1 MDIRAIVENIPN
13 MIASLYE
20 SIYVINKND
29 NKFYDIKYTGEELR
43 ISSPL
48 DYDKINDVMRTY
60 KEFSPA
66 FLNENEFKKVLV
78 TNDNK
83 EKLVTLITVEGY
95 KIIFVVDITI
105 KIDGNVLRNKI
116 IIADDSPVITNFF
129 SKIFRNEFE
138 VIVAHNGKEVID
150 IVNQYMND
158 SLVGLFLDLQ
168 MPVMNGFEVLD
179 YFKEHDLFKVVP
191 VSIISGEDTEE
202 GIKRAMSY
210 QGVIDMIQKP
220 FDATSIRAIVDKT
233 VTFSPKYK

>member
-83 EKLVTLITVEGY
+83 EKLVTLITVEEY

-179 YFKEHDLFKVVP
+179 YFKEHDLFKIVP

-220 FDATSIRAIVDKT
+220 FDATSIRAIVDKI

>member
-48 DYDKINDVMRTY
+48 DYDKINDAMRTY

-83 EKLVTLITVEGY
+83 EKLVTLITVEEY

>member
-43 ISSPL
+43 ISSSL

-83 EKLVTLITVEGY
+83 EKLVTLITVEEY

-105 KIDGNVLRNKI
+105 KIDGNFLRNKI

>member
-60 KEFSPA
+60 KEFSPT

-83 EKLVTLITVEGY
+83 EKLVTLITVEEY
-95 KIIFVVDITI
+95 KIIFVVDITM

-210 QGVIDMIQKP
+210 QEVIDMIQKP

>member
-1 MDIRAIVENIPN
+1 MNIRAIVENIPN

-20 SIYVINKND
+20 SIYVINKKE
-29 NKFYDIKYTGEELR
+29 NKYYEIKYTGEELR

-48 DYDKINDVMRTY
+48 EYDKINDILRTY
-60 KEFSPA
+60 KEFSPD

-83 EKLVTLITVEGY
+83 EKLVTLITMEEY
-95 KIIFVVDITI
+95 KLIFVIDITL
-105 KIDGNVLRNKI
+105 KLDGNVLRNKI
-116 IIADDSPVITNFF
+116 MIADDSPIITNFF

-150 IVNQYMND
+150 LIDQYKND

-179 YFKEHDLFKVVP
+179 YFKENNLFKQIP

-210 QGVIDMIQKP
+210 EGVVDMIQKP

-233 VTFSPKYK
+233 VTFSPKYR

>member
-60 KEFSPA
+60 KEFSPT

-83 EKLVTLITVEGY
+83 EKLVTLITVEEY
-95 KIIFVVDITI
+95 KIIFVVDITM

-179 YFKEHDLFKVVP
+179 YFKEHDLFKIVH

>member
-13 MIASLYE
+13 TIASLYE
-20 SIYVINKND
+20 SIYVINKQENT
-29 NKFYDIKYTGEELR
+29 FYEIKYTGEELR
-43 ISSPL
+43 VSSPL
-48 DYDKINDVMRTY
+48 EYDKINDVIREY
-60 KEFSPA
+60 KEFKPD
-66 FLNENEFKKVLV
+66 FLNEMEFKKVLV
-78 TNDNK
+78 TTENK
-83 EKLVTLITVEGY
+83 EKLVTLITIDEY
-95 KIIFVVDITI
+95 KIIFTIDITL
-105 KIDGNVLRNKI
+105 KLDGNVLRNKI

-138 VIVAHNGKEVID
+138 VIVAHNGKEVLD
-150 IVNQYMND
+150 LVNQYKSD

-168 MPVMNGFEVLD
+168 MPIMNGFEVLD
-179 YFKEHDLFKVVP
+179 YFKENDLFKEIP

-202 GIKRAMSY
+202 GINRAMSY

>member
-60 KEFSPA
+60 KEFSPT

-83 EKLVTLITVEGY
+83 EKLVTLITVEEY
-95 KIIFVVDITI
+95 KIIFVVDITM

-179 YFKEHDLFKVVP
+179 YFKEHDLFKIVP

-220 FDATSIRAIVDKT
+220 FDATSIRAIVDRT

>member
-13 MIASLYE
+13 MIASWYE
-20 SIYVINKND
+20 SIYVINKN
-29 NKFYDIKYTGEELR
+29 
-43 ISSPL
+43 

-60 KEFSPA
+60 KEFSPT

-83 EKLVTLITVEGY
+83 EKLVTLITVEEY
-95 KIIFVVDITI
+95 KIIFVVDITM

-179 YFKEHDLFKVVP
+179 YFKEHDLFKIVP

>member
-1 MDIRAIVENIPN
+1 MDIRAIVENILN

-83 EKLVTLITVEGY
+83 EKLVTLITVEEY

-129 SKIFRNEFE
+129 SKIFKNEFE

>member
-13 MIASLYE
+13 VIASLYE
-20 SIYVINKND
+20 SIYVINKTD
-29 NKFYDIKYTGEELR
+29 NKFYEIKYTGEELR

-48 DYDKINDVMRTY
+48 EYDKINDIMRSY
-60 KEFSPA
+60 KEFNPD
-66 FLNENEFKKVLV
+66 FLNETEFKKVLV

-83 EKLVTLITVEGY
+83 EKLVTLITMEEY

-150 IVNQYMND
+150 LIDQYKDD

-179 YFKEHDLFKVVP
+179 YFKEHDLFKTLP

>member
-20 SIYVINKND
+20 SIYIINKND

-83 EKLVTLITVEGY
+83 EKLVTLITVEEY

-179 YFKEHDLFKVVP
+179 YFKENDLFKVVP

>member
-83 EKLVTLITVEGY
+83 EKLVTLITVEEY

-138 VIVAHNGKEVID
+138 VKVAHNGKEVID
-150 IVNQYMND
+150 IVNQYMKD

>member
-83 EKLVTLITVEGY
+83 EKLVTLITVEEY

-179 YFKEHDLFKVVP
+179 YFKEHDLFKIVP

>member
-83 EKLVTLITVEGY
+83 EKLVTLITVEEY

-220 FDATSIRAIVDKT
+220 FDATSIRARVDKT

>member
-48 DYDKINDVMRTY
+48 DYDKINDVMCTY
-60 KEFSPA
+60 KEFSSA

-83 EKLVTLITVEGY
+83 EKLVTLITVEEY

>member
-83 EKLVTLITVEGY
+83 EKLVTLITVEEY

-168 MPVMNGFEVLD
+168 MPIMNGFEVLD

>member
-83 EKLVTLITVEGY
+83 EKLVTLITVEEY

-220 FDATSIRAIVDKT
+220 FDATSIRAIVDKN

>member
-13 MIASLYE
+13 VIASLYE
-20 SIYVINKND
+20 SIYVINKTN
-29 NKFYDIKYTGEELR
+29 NKFYEIKYTGEELR
-43 ISSPL
+43 ISAPL
-48 DYDKINDVMRTY
+48 EYDKINDVMRSY
-60 KEFSPA
+60 KEFNPD
-66 FLNENEFKKVLV
+66 FLNETEFKKVLV

-83 EKLVTLITVEGY
+83 EKLVTLITMEEY

-150 IVNQYMND
+150 LIDQYKDD

-179 YFKEHDLFKVVP
+179 YFKEHDLFKTLP

>member
-83 EKLVTLITVEGY
+83 EKLVTLITVEEY

-202 GIKRAMSY
+202 GIKRAMSC

>member
-83 EKLVTLITVEGY
+83 EKLVTLITVEEY

-202 GIKRAMSY
+202 SIKRAMSY

>member
-83 EKLVTLITVEGY
+83 EKLVTLITVEEY
-95 KIIFVVDITI
+95 KIVFVVDITI

>member
-83 EKLVTLITVEGY
+83 EKLVTLIAVEEY

>member
-20 SIYVINKND
+20 SIYIINKND

-83 EKLVTLITVEGY
+83 EKLVTLITVEEY

-179 YFKEHDLFKVVP
+179 YFKEHDLFKIVP

>member
-83 EKLVTLITVEGY
+83 EKLVTLITVEEY

-191 VSIISGEDTEE
+191 VSVISGEDTEE

>member
-83 EKLVTLITVEGY
+83 EKLVTLITVEEY

-233 VTFSPKYK
+233 ITFSPKYK

>member
-48 DYDKINDVMRTY
+48 DYDKISDVMRTY

-83 EKLVTLITVEGY
+83 EKLVTLITVEEY

>member
-83 EKLVTLITVEGY
+83 EKLVTLITVKEY

-220 FDATSIRAIVDKT
+220 FDATLIRAIVDKT

>member
-83 EKLVTLITVEGY
+83 EKLVTLITVEEY

-116 IIADDSPVITNFF
+116 IIADDSSVITNFF

-202 GIKRAMSY
+202 GIKRTMSY

>member
-60 KEFSPA
+60 KEFSPT

-83 EKLVTLITVEGY
+83 EKLVTLITVEEY

-168 MPVMNGFEVLD
+168 MPVMNGYEVLD
-179 YFKEHDLFKVVP
+179 YFKEHDLFKIVP

-210 QGVIDMIQKP
+210 QRVIDMIQKP

>member
-60 KEFSPA
+60 KEFSPT

-83 EKLVTLITVEGY
+83 EKLVTLITVEEY
-95 KIIFVVDITI
+95 KIIFVVDITM

-179 YFKEHDLFKVVP
+179 YFKEHDLFKIVP